1 METVLTSLVPTCVA
15 VILDFLGMELTVQVC
30 LIASNICNKTYLEG
44 HNNYIYSLYTD
55 NDECVEGTDLCDS
68 YADCTNT
75 IGSHNCTCIVG
86 YSGNGYTCGK
96 HTMIDLKCHI

>member
-30 LIASNICNKTYLEG
+30 LIASIICNKTHLEG
-44 HNNYIYSLYTD
+44 DDNFLYTD
-55 NDECVEGTDLCDS
+55 INECVEGTHLCDS
-68 YADCTNT
+68 NADCTNT

-96 HTMIDLKCHI
+96 HTMIDLKFHI

>member
-30 LIASNICNKTYLEG
+30 LIASIICNKTHLEG
-44 HNNYIYSLYTD
+44 DDNSLYTD
-55 NDECVEGTDLCDS
+55 INECVEGTHLCDS
-68 YADCTNT
+68 NADCTNT

-86 YSGNGYTCGK
+86 YSGNGNTCGK